1 MQVLFPLMVKVDQQI
16 QRYSFSKSHF
26 NLSPPLVLRGFGFTL
41 RKNPLFPPRIFTRKH
56 FWPGI
61 TRKELLYIK
70 HLKVALVGPPINFI
84 GRGSQ
89 SVEASTYSDRERDDF
104 FPSMSEQGLLVLLL
118 TARLGGEIASERSR
132 WALLLLQFI
141 YILEMCYSQFL

>member
-56 FWPGI
+56 FWPGNHSKG
-61 TRKELLYIK
+61 TTLYQTSKGCIGGAAHQFYWKGDRNPWK
-70 HLKVALVGPPINFI
+70 HQHILI
-84 GRGSQ
+84 GNGMIFS
-89 SVEASTYSDRERDDF
+89 
-104 FPSMSEQGLLVLLL
+104 SMSEQ
-118 TARLGGEIASERSR
+118 
-132 WALLLLQFI
+132 
-141 YILEMCYSQFL
+141 